1 MISIGDRLRLNA
13 CGPVLFAEEHG
24 RETQVK
30 CSWMDPMGQ
39 WHVAEFASA
48 DLRKL
53 DLDVEADTGAA
64 VHPSGSRWSHML
76 TRVSSLVA
84 LW

>member
-13 CGPVLFAEEHG
+13 CGPILRAEENGH
-24 RETQVK
+24 EAHVK

-48 DLRKL
+48 DLHKFE
-53 DLDVEADTGAA
+53 EANGD
-64 VHPSGSRWSHML
+64 
-76 TRVSSLVA
+76 SLGIA
-84 LW
+84 KSLS